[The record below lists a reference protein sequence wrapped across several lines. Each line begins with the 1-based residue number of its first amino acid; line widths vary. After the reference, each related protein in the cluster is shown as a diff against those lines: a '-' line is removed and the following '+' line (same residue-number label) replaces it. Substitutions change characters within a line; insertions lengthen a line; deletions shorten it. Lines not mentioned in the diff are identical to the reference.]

1 MLLLKLKFFGINS
14 EFKYVFPLEAER
26 FGALP
31 FYGGGGIRQKLSSAF
46 ALNFRHLPTS
56 LPMLF
61 LHAKTALLLHFPR
74 HLRH

>member
-31 FYGGGGIRQKLSSAF
+31 FYGGGGILSKIQ
-46 ALNFRHLPTS
+46 LRFRS
-56 LPMLF
+56 
-61 LHAKTALLLHFPR
+61 
-74 HLRH
+74 

>member
-31 FYGGGGIRQKLSSAF
+31 FYGRGGICQKFSSAF
-46 ALNFRHLPTS
+46 ALNFRHL
-56 LPMLF
+56 F
-61 LHAKTALLLHFPR
+61 V
-74 HLRH
+74 

>member
-31 FYGGGGIRQKLSSAF
+31 FYGGGGICQKFSSAF
-46 ALNFRHLPTS
+46 ALNFRHL
-56 LPMLF
+56 F
-61 LHAKTALLLHFPR
+61 V
-74 HLRH
+74 